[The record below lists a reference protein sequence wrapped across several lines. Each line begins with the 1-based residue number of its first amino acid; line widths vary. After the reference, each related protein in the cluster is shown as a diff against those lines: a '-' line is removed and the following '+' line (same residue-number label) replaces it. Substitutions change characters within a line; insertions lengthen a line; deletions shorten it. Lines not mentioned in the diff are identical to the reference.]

1 MVMDDTVASDA
12 LAWDPSDPAWVSDPY
27 PVYARLR
34 ERGPVRHGPLG
45 FWVFARHADCL
56 SILRDRRAGSEGRSG
71 ATPDELV
78 PFIFRD
84 PPDHTRLRGLVAQA
98 FTPRV
103 IQSLQPRIEAICAE
117 LLDAAVQRREVD
129 LVADYAYP
137 LPVRIITELLG
148 VPTGDQTLFHTW
160 SDALARG
167 LDPDFLLPP
176 DAVTQ
181 RAAGLLSFVQ
191 YFTELIA
198 HRRDHP
204 ADDLISRLIQVEQQ
218 GDTLSQAELI
228 AMCLLLLV
236 AGHETT
242 VSLIS
247 GGALALMQH
256 PDQLARL
263 RDDPAVARSGIE
275 ELLRFVSPVQLTTRV
290 ALAEMRV
297 GDVVLPEGERCLVL
311 IGSANRD
318 PGAFIAPD
326 TLELGRADNPHLG
339 FGLGIHHCLGA
350 PLARIEARA
359 ALGALL
365 RRTGRMQRTTSELS
379 YKPTL
384 ALRGLASLPVT
395 LTAA

>member
-1 MVMDDTVASDA
+1 
-12 LAWDPSDPAWVSDPY
+12 
-27 PVYARLR
+27 
-34 ERGPVRHGPLG
+34 
-45 FWVFARHADCL
+45 
-56 SILRDRRAGSEGRSG
+56 
-71 ATPDELV
+71 
-78 PFIFRD
+78 
-84 PPDHTRLRGLVAQA
+84 
-98 FTPRV
+98 
-103 IQSLQPRIEAICAE
+103 
-117 LLDAAVQRREVD
+117 
-129 LVADYAYP
+129 
-137 LPVRIITELLG
+137 
-148 VPTGDQTLFHTW
+148 
-160 SDALARG
+160 
-167 LDPDFLLPP
+167 
-176 DAVTQ
+176 
-181 RAAGLLSFVQ
+181 
-191 YFTELIA
+191 
-198 HRRDHP
+198 
-204 ADDLISRLIQVEQQ
+204 
-218 GDTLSQAELI
+218 
-228 AMCLLLLV
+228 
-236 AGHETT
+236 
-242 VSLIS
+242 
-247 GGALALMQH
+247 MQH

-365 RRTGRMQRTTSELS
+365 RRTSRMQRTTSELS